1 MYKFVKKQIPPT
13 LQNLFTFVNEIHNH
27 STRASNSKDI
37 ALPLP
42 RTEVLRRNLSYSGPL
57 FYNSLPSGIRKCN
70 SLDNFKV
77 CLKSYLL
84 NCSTM

>member
-1 MYKFVKKQIPPT
+1 MHKFIKKQLPPM

-27 STRASNSKDI
+27 STRALNSEDI

-42 RTEVLRRNLSYSGPL
+42 RTEVLKRNLSYSGPL
-57 FYNSLPSGIRKCN
+57 FYNSLPPSVRKCN

-84 NCSTM
+84 NSSTV